1 MAITTSKDEVIEV
14 GLGKAS
20 SVVVDKAGSNIPAAS
35 VVGDGDEWSWADVA
49 AGEGVLLISAPTVV
63 EDAAGEISAAAPLDP
78 KLPDAVVDAPL
89 ATWTSLTIITLPS
102 TLVTLTSTVVVPKPL
117 EYSKKLYGCLVV
129 PVHVD
134 PPSMLTS
141 RLETAPLA
149 LTTCMLNQ
157 YAETPSLLC
166 NCSGDVIPQSTT
178 DQVTGMTPV
187 VGFARSSNASGKRSR

>member
-1 MAITTSKDEVIEV
+1 VAITTSKDVGVEV
-14 GLGKAS
+14 GLGRAS
-20 SVVVDKAGSNIPAAS
+20 SVDDKAGSNIPAAS
-35 VVGDGDEWSWADVA
+35 VVCDGGGEPWVDVA
-49 AGEGVLLISAPTVV
+49 AGEGVVLISAATAV

-78 KLPDAVVDAPL
+78 KLLDAVVDTPL
-89 ATWTSLTIITLPS
+89 ATWTSLTIITAPS
-102 TLVTLTSTVVVPKPL
+102 TPVTLTSTVVVPKPL
-117 EYSKKLYGCLVV
+117 EYSKKLYDCLVV

-141 RLETAPLA
+141 RLEIAPLA

-178 DQVTGMTPV
+178 DQVTGMTPI
-187 VGFARSSNASGKRSR
+187 VGFARSANASGNRSR